1 MEEKNQ
7 VKVLF
12 VKSEGEIVAIMP
24 YELGTNN
31 PLTMLCYQHLGQHGS
46 CHASW
51 VQTQKKAQPEEYGQL
66 LSELES
72 LGYEVEITRLFNN
85 IGSYTKRRELLGT
98 PMKEFEG

>member
-1 MEEKNQ
+1 MEEKTQ

-12 VKSEGEIVAIMP
+12 VKCEGEIVAVMP
-24 YELGTNN
+24 YELGTND
-31 PLTMLCYQHLGQHGS
+31 PLTMLCYQHVGQHCS

-51 VQTQKKAQPEEYGQL
+51 VQTQKKAQPEEYEQI

-85 IGSYTKRRELLGT
+85 IGSYSKRRELLGT
-98 PMKEFEG
+98 PMKEFEV

>member
-1 MEEKNQ
+1 MDEKTQ

-12 VKSEGEIVAIMP
+12 VKCEGEIIAVMP
-24 YELGTNN
+24 YELGTND
-31 PLTMLCYQHLGQHGS
+31 PLTMLCYQHIGQHGS

-72 LGYEVEITRLFNN
+72 LGYEVEITRIFNN
-85 IGSYTKRRELLGT
+85 LGSYSKRRELLGN